1 MSKINGENLFIEC
14 LWILDSHSGI
24 CIFEQNYVDLTK
36 DNVSVDIISS
46 FFSAI
51 LSIAQESF
59 VDQIQYIKFSK
70 RKVFF
75 KFHEDLLFIISVK
88 DTPPF
93 HDLWVQKTIQQ
104 IAEKFVAKYSPQ
116 IMNFEG
122 NISEFNGFSKDLE
135 EIVNEKP
142 LPLRILQVE
151 QLKEGFKKF
160 ISFQIQ
166 QYKKRKKYFEKIV
179 KQIKKD
185 FIDNYRYLKKF

>member
-93 HDLWVQKTIQQ
+93 H
-104 IAEKFVAKYSPQ
+104 
-116 IMNFEG
+116 
-122 NISEFNGFSKDLE
+122 
-135 EIVNEKP
+135 
-142 LPLRILQVE
+142 
-151 QLKEGFKKF
+151 
-160 ISFQIQ
+160 
-166 QYKKRKKYFEKIV
+166 
-179 KQIKKD
+179 
-185 FIDNYRYLKKF
+185 